1 MPSLNHL
8 AVAGAL
14 AAAIVVSAT
23 ACGSSGASGS
33 SGSSGAGGSSGSTGS
48 SALAGM
54 SADQIVQKSVSDL
67 KAASSVRIA
76 GKVVDSGQAVTL
88 DLTDV
93 AAQGCQ
99 GTIALAASA
108 TATGSSA
115 VSGTAGLVVVDGTV
129 YMKLDQSFFNNLGL
143 PASIFADVTGKYIKL
158 TAKSDLASFAQLC
171 NPSNLSSA
179 FAKEDTGFV
188 KSGTAIIGGQS
199 VLAFKQPKHA
209 GSGTVYISDSATP
222 QIVRIAGTASQGAI
236 NFSDYNAPATIT
248 APPAGEVVDGSKFG
262 L

>member
-1 MPSLNHL
+1 VPSLDRL
-8 AVAGAL
+8 AAAGVL

-23 ACGSSGASGS
+23 ACGSSGPGT
-33 SGSSGAGGSSGSTGS
+33 TGS

-67 KAASSVRIA
+67 KAASSVRIT
-76 GKVVDSGQAVTL
+76 GKLDDSGQGITL

-93 AAQGCQ
+93 AAQGCR

-108 TATGSSA
+108 SATGSSA
-115 VSGTAGLVVVDGTV
+115 MSGTADLIVVDSTV

-158 TAKSDLASFAQLC
+158 TSKSDLSSFAQLC

-179 FAKEDTGFV
+179 FSKEDTGFV
-188 KSGTAIIGGQS
+188 KTGTATIGGQS
-199 VLAFKQPKHA
+199 VLAFKQPNHA
-209 GSGTVYISDSATP
+209 GSGTVYISQSATP

-236 NFSDYNAPATIT
+236 NFSDYNAPATVT